1 MLFWAGNI
9 VLGRAIVGDIP
20 PVLLAQIRWI
30 GAALLLTPFA
40 LPHVRKNWQVIKS
53 NVWLLGLLAFTGIT
67 IYNTM
72 AYIGLQHTT
81 ALNGLLMQSFAP
93 LMIGFWSLILF
104 RDALSSWQ
112 IGGILLSLC
121 GVGIILSAGSLNTL
135 LSLSFNPGDIWVFSA
150 FLFYALYSAMLRKRP
165 KIHWLSFLWIT
176 ISAGSLML
184 LPITVMEYMSGA
196 RMVVH
201 AGSIS
206 AIIYVVLFPGL
217 AAYIC
222 FNRGIEL
229 IGANR
234 AGPFFHLIPLFG
246 STLAIVLLGE
256 TPQPYH
262 GIGYVLIL
270 IGVLFSQRKKGVAT
284 G

>member
-1 MLFWAGNI
+1 
-9 VLGRAIVGDIP
+9 
-20 PVLLAQIRWI
+20 
-30 GAALLLTPFA
+30 
-40 LPHVRKNWQVIKS
+40 
-53 NVWLLGLLAFTGIT
+53 
-67 IYNTM
+67 
-72 AYIGLQHTT
+72 
-81 ALNGLLMQSFAP
+81 
-93 LMIGFWSLILF
+93 
-104 RDALSSWQ
+104 
-112 IGGILLSLC
+112 
-121 GVGIILSAGSLNTL
+121 
-135 LSLSFNPGDIWVFSA
+135 FNPGDIWVFSA